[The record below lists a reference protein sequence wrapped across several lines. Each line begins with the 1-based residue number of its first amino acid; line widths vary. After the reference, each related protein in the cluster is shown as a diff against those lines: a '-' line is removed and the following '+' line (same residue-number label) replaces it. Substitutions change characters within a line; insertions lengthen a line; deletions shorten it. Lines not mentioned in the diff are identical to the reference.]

1 MTITI
6 ASNDSLLGSSISLLL
21 DQEYQDALIKTVDLL
36 SLKDQLLEKQIII
49 LDHPTTPQLINEIR
63 STKSLIAKCIVLVS
77 ETSSG
82 IQELIK
88 LGVQSVIHKSIQF
101 EQLTKAIEMVINNH
115 TYFSPNILESV
126 ISNIQIVP
134 TMNNK
139 PQSEKL
145 TEFEISVV
153 RLICDEY
160 TNGEIAEILNKSKRT
175 IENRRKT
182 IMEKVHARNIAG
194 LLKFAFTNN
203 IYRLSPPPSKASRN

>member
-21 DQEYQDALIKTVDLL
+21 DHKYQDASIKTVDLH
-36 SLKDQLLEKQIII
+36 SLKNQLLENQIII
-49 LDHPTTPQLINEIR
+49 LNYPTTNQLIKEIR
-63 STKSLIAKCIVLVS
+63 DSQNLLAKCIVLVN
-77 ETSSG
+77 ETSYG

-88 LGVQSVIHKSIQF
+88 LGVQSIIHKSIQF
-101 EQLTKAIEMVINNH
+101 DQLTKAIEMVIDDH
-115 TYFSPNILESV
+115 TYFSPNILDNV
-126 ISNIQIVP
+126 ISNIQTIP

-139 PQSEKL
+139 PQPEKL
-145 TEFEISVV
+145 TEFELTVI

-203 IYRLSPPPSKASRN
+203 IYRLSSPPSKT